1 VLLDDEDRLM
11 YTVLFPS
18 GKTLVFGIKALA
30 ETYATAYRGVLISRE
45 TVETGITPKT
55 VGCLL

>member
-1 VLLDDEDRLM
+1 VLLDDKDRLM

-30 ETYATAYRGVLISRE
+30 ETYATAYRGVLISGE
-45 TVETGITPKT
+45 TAETGITPKT
-55 VGCLL
+55 VGALL

>member
-1 VLLDDEDRLM
+1 M

-18 GKTLVFGIKALA
+18 GKTLVFGIKVLA
-30 ETYATAYRGVLISRE
+30 ETYVVAYNGVLISGE
-45 TVETGITPKT
+45 TVETGITPKS

>member
-1 VLLDDEDRLM
+1 M

-18 GKTLVFGIKALA
+18 GKTLVFSVKTLA
-30 ETYATAYRGVLISRE
+30 ETYATAYRGVLISGE
-45 TVETGITPKT
+45 TAETGITPKT

>member
-1 VLLDDEDRLM
+1 M

-30 ETYATAYRGVLISRE
+30 ETYVLAYSGVLISGE
-45 TVETGITPKT
+45 TLETGITPKS

>member
-1 VLLDDEDRLM
+1 MLLDDKDRLM

-18 GKTLVFGIKALA
+18 GKTLVFGIRALA
-30 ETYATAYRGVLISRE
+30 ETYATAYRGVLISGA
-45 TVETGITPKT
+45 TVEQGITLKT